1 MKMRCDET
9 HSRGPRFGYLYEIF
23 VGALFLHAR
32 IVVTMIR
39 ELSERAASEY

>member
-1 MKMRCDET
+1 MKHIQGGAEIWI
-9 HSRGPRFGYLYEIF
+9 YLYEIF